1 MADPIQVNFEK
12 CTGCGLC
19 VKACP
24 FAAVVVSD
32 KKAKIGDGCTLCSG
46 CVQVC
51 PAEAITIERRD
62 VKVDVTAYRD
72 VWVFAETS
80 EGSIKGVSFE
90 LLGKAFELA
99 KDLGQKVCAV
109 LIGDKVKGKA
119 DSLAENGADKI
130 YVAEDEA
137 LGHYSTDGF
146 STVLAGMI
154 SKYKPNIVLFPATYI
169 GRDLAPRIAATL
181 GLGLTADCT
190 GLSILDGNLLQTRPA
205 FGGNIMA
212 DIICPYTRPQMAT
225 VRPNV
230 MPKPVAVHG
239 RKAEIIDVPVKIAP
253 RSIRTVLKEQVKT
266 TVVGERKIEESDV
279 VVVGGRAACELD
291 GFEVLQE
298 LADQLNSAV
307 GASRVAIELRKK
319 PKSVQVGQSGIT
331 VSPKLYVVCG
341 VSGAIQHT
349 VGMRGSKL
357 VVAIN
362 TDPNAPIFEFAQYGA
377 VGDLFQIVPKLT
389 AEIKRRKAGK

>member
-1 MADPIQVNFEK
+1 M
-12 CTGCGLC
+12 
-19 VKACP
+19 
-24 FAAVVVSD
+24 
-32 KKAKIGDGCTLCSG
+32 
-46 CVQVC
+46 
-51 PAEAITIERRD
+51 
-62 VKVDVTAYRD
+62 
-72 VWVFAETS
+72 
-80 EGSIKGVSFE
+80 
-90 LLGKAFELA
+90 
-99 KDLGQKVCAV
+99 
-109 LIGDKVKGKA
+109 
-119 DSLAENGADKI
+119 SL
-130 YVAEDEA
+130 V
-137 LGHYSTDGF
+137 
-146 STVLAGMI
+146 
-154 SKYKPNIVLFPATYI
+154 
-169 GRDLAPRIAATL
+169 
-181 GLGLTADCT
+181 LTADCT
-190 GLSILDGNLLQTRPA
+190 ELTIDPTDKLLLQTRPA

-230 MPKPVAVHG
+230 MPKPVAAHG

-266 TVVGERKIEESDV
+266 TVVGGRKIEESDV
-279 VVVGGRAACELD
+279 VIVGGRAACELD